1 MFLNG
6 NTGRENNDG
15 WPVPYIALIRATL
28 TLRFS
33 ILDCFL
39 FILFLLLLQFQN
51 WSAIRSYLLVCLFP
65 LSSSPLV
72 LNYVCHSLSLN
83 SPALS
88 GLCLRCRDSK
98 QKCHCRSQTS
108 DVQTLFLFLFLF
120 FFFLVSP
127 SFYIP
132 NSNDSC
138 SSAPIFSWQ
147 CLHDKMST
155 FFKLAQSLLLCS
167 PLTMP
172 ASACLSPD
180 VFVSIFPVE
189 SHPLISRSYCYP
201 LQGPICFHSSYAKI
215 TEHLNTNLSSMSSHQ
230 PKKHSVVCQLDLQSA
245 LSQHCE
251 MSPGFEVEPKHLV
264 S

>member
-1 MFLNG
+1 MLLNG
-6 NTGRENNDG
+6 NTGRENKNG

-33 ILDCFL
+33 VLDCFL

-65 LSSSPLV
+65 LEFISFGIKLCVSF
-72 LNYVCHSLSLN
+72 SLSEFP
-83 SPALS
+83 SP
-88 GLCLRCRDSK
+88 
-98 QKCHCRSQTS
+98 
-108 DVQTLFLFLFLF
+108 VWPLFKMQRLKAKMPLQISNIGHAKAVSFPFPF

-127 SFYIP
+127 SFYVH
-132 NSNDSC
+132 NSSDSC

-155 FFKLAQSLLLCS
+155 FFKLSQSLLLCS

-201 LQGPICFHSSYAKI
+201 LQGPICFHSSDAKI

-230 PKKHSVVCQLDLQSA
+230 PKNTLSGLSARFTASSVPA
-245 LSQHCE
+245 LWN
-251 MSPGFEVEPKHLV
+251 EPWIW
-264 S
+264 SRT